1 MKVYQHPYRSNSS
14 LYILAMMV
22 SFFLFSSSFY
32 AAAQTVSKTIS
43 AVEFQNQL
51 ETSPKAVILDVRTPE
66 EFKSG
71 HLNQAKNLDI
81 YDPSFQDQISKMDKK
96 QAVYVY
102 CKGGGRSANAVKK
115 MKELGFDTVYELK
128 GGIMAWEQGGLP
140 LQDAE
145 KPKTDLFTSND
156 FDKMLKANKNVL
168 VDFYAEWC
176 IPCKE
181 MEPSLAKLKNQ
192 FKGKVAIERINVD
205 EAKSLT
211 KSINVVGLPVVAI
224 YRDGIEIK
232 RVTGF
237 QSEQDLLNL
246 LQQFK

>member
-1 MKVYQHPYRSNSS
+1 MKVYQQENSS
-14 LYILAMMV
+14 STSIYLLAMII
-22 SFFLFSSSFY
+22 SFLLFSSSLS
-32 AAAQTVSKTIS
+32 AAAQTVSKTIA

-51 ETSPKAVILDVRTPE
+51 KTSPKAVILDVRTPE
-66 EFKSG
+66 EYNSG
-71 HLNQAKNLDI
+71 HLDQAKNLDI
-81 YDPSFQDQISKMDKK
+81 YDKSFQDQLSKMDKK
-96 QAVYVY
+96 QPVYVY

-115 MKELGFDTVYELK
+115 MQELGFNNVYELK
-128 GGIMAWEQGGLP
+128 GGIMAWEQSGLP
-140 LQDAE
+140 LKNVE
-145 KPKTDLFTSND
+145 KPKTDLFSSAD

-181 MEPSLAKLKNQ
+181 MEPILEKLKNQ
-192 FKGKVAIERINVD
+192 FKGKVAIERVNVD

-211 KSINVVGLPVVAI
+211 KSIKITGLPVVAI
-224 YRDGIEIK
+224 YRNGIEIK

-246 LQQFK
+246 LQELK

>member
-1 MKVYQHPYRSNSS
+1 MKTYQHQHSSTSS
-14 LYILAMMV
+14 LYILAIMI
-22 SFFLFSSSFY
+22 SFLLFSSSLS
-32 AAAQTVSKTIS
+32 ATAQTVSKTMS

-51 ETSPKAVILDVRTPE
+51 KASPKAVILDVRTPE

-71 HLNQAKNLDI
+71 HLNQAKNLNI

-96 QAVYVY
+96 QPVYVY

-115 MKELGFDTVYELK
+115 MQELGFNTVYELK
-128 GGIMAWEQGGLP
+128 GGIMAWEQAGLP
-140 LQDAE
+140 LQGAGKSE
-145 KPKTDLFTSND
+145 TDLFTSND

-192 FKGKVAIERINVD
+192 FKGKVAIERVNVD

-211 KSINVVGLPVVAI
+211 KSINIAGLPVVAI
-224 YRDGIEIK
+224 YRNGIEIK

-246 LQQFK
+246 LQELK